1 MLRGMINFA
10 QHTVKTPGTWGLTPL
25 FFAVF
30 RNMMQEE
37 SIYQVGNWI
46 LERGLLELEYQ
57 EGVVR
62 GLSKYVVLIALGNQ
76 KQEMRLSIYLV
87 YLEI

>member
-1 MLRGMINFA
+1 MINFA
-10 QHTVKTPGTWGLTPL
+10 QHTVKTPGTKDIGAYS
-25 FFAVF
+25 FVFAVF

-57 EGVVR
+57 ERVVR
-62 GLSKYVVLIALGNQ
+62 GLSKYVVLIALGNH
-76 KQEMRLSIYLV
+76 K
-87 YLEI
+87 